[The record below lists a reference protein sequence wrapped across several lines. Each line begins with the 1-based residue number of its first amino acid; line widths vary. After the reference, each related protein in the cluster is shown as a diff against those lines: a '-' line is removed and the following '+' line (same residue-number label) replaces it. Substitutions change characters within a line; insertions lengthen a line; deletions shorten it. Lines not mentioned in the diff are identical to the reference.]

1 LHKRNI
7 VICEDDAFLGPT
19 LNNFL
24 SDLGY
29 NVILTTCSE
38 ELDQVCSAISPDALI
53 LDRQLPGEWGPEIAQ
68 RYHAN
73 SPEVP
78 IIMMSIDDSV
88 ESQVDGYNK
97 GAMIYLP
104 KPFQPVALEA
114 ALRGIFSN
122 KSITENFKNLQIS
135 DENELILESGTHV
148 SLNRKESA
156 ILRLM
161 TLRKPKL
168 VETYELLELLTDS
181 DGELPPKSAV
191 EVLISRLRKKLKD
204 NGIEREMLQIKS
216 EHGLGY
222 SIQGRISIK
231 S

>member
-1 LHKRNI
+1 MR
-7 VICEDDAFLGPT
+7 
-19 LNNFL
+19 
-24 SDLGY
+24 
-29 NVILTTCSE
+29 
-38 ELDQVCSAISPDALI
+38 
-53 LDRQLPGEWGPEIAQ
+53 
-68 RYHAN
+68 
-73 SPEVP
+73 
-78 IIMMSIDDSV
+78 
-88 ESQVDGYNK
+88 
-97 GAMIYLP
+97 
-104 KPFQPVALEA
+104 A
-114 ALRGIFSN
+114 A
-122 KSITENFKNLQIS
+122 
-135 DENELILESGTHV
+135 HV

-222 SIQGRISIK
+222 SIQGRISIRTDYPLWPLQTEQ
-231 S
+231 SLPQSSDHSSDHLEVHLVS